1 MTKTPTAVQ
10 IGLVVSAGIL
20 AASSA
25 AILIRLA
32 YASAGVA
39 NLGISLLLAAG
50 RLSLAALA
58 LSGGW
63 PRLFRQVADRR
74 AIALA
79 MGAGV
84 ALAIHFAAWI
94 SSLAYT
100 SIAASTVLVT
110 TNPLWVALLGWWWR
124 GDRPRQGLGW
134 AMLLA
139 VVGAVVI
146 SSGSSGSSGSAPL
159 LGNSLA
165 LLGAWGV
172 SFYLLLGQT
181 AQQRGLPFADYLRWV
196 YTTAALVLL
205 PLPPLMGVPYQGW
218 PVAVYGWILLLGVV
232 PQLIGHSCINWGLR
246 WLSPTLIAFVILTEP
261 LVAGLLGWFLLGE
274 PITLP
279 VVLGGGLILGGVAIA
294 LASSSKPGLD

>member
-1 MTKTPTAVQ
+1 M
-10 IGLVVSAGIL
+10 L

-50 RLSLAALA
+50 RLGLAAFA

-63 PRLFRQVADRR
+63 PRLFRQTFDRR

-110 TNPLWVALLGWWWR
+110 TNPLWVALLAWWWR
-124 GDRPRQGLGW
+124 GDRPRQSLGW

-139 VVGAVVI
+139 VAGAIVI
-146 SSGSSGSSGSAPL
+146 SSGANTTVGSHPL

-172 SFYLLLGQT
+172 SFYLLLGQA

-205 PLPPLMGVPYQGW
+205 PLPPLIGTPYQGW
-218 PVAVYGWILLLGVV
+218 PIAVYGWILLLGGI
-232 PQLIGHSCINWGLR
+232 PQLIGHSCLNWGLR
-246 WLSPTLIAFVILTEP
+246 WLSPTLMAFVILTEP
-261 LVAGLLGWFLLGE
+261 LVAGLLGWLVLGE
-274 PITLP
+274 PLTGPI
-279 VVLGGGLILGGVAIA
+279 VLGGGLILTGMAIA
-294 LASSSKPGLD
+294 LTSSSQPGLD